1 MKKRLSLTRKRN
13 LNNSSRRKQL
23 IKKLQRK
30 VNMRRQDFQIQLAM
44 TDILS
49 AG

>member
-1 MKKRLSLTRKRN
+1 MKKRLSLTTKRN

-23 IKKLQRK
+23 MKKLQRK
-30 VNMRRQDFQIQLAM
+30 VNMRRQDYQIQQETM
-44 TDILS
+44 DILN

>member
-23 IKKLQRK
+23 MKKVQRK
-30 VNMRRQDFQIQLAM
+30 VNMRRQDFQLQLEM
-44 TDILS
+44 TELLN